1 MRRHVRASRPES
13 RDTFMIELVL
23 LDQTIPAVPS
33 PVQTDLRSL
42 YAQGVEARFA
52 GRFDEALG
60 MFEALL
66 ATNPEDVDSRLNAAL
81 CLIALERLDEAESEL
96 EHVIDQAPDYVDAY
110 TALARVRRMKG
121 DAQGSHEFID
131 AAETLS
137 SDHADYAAMREQ
149 ASRQDRNRITTNLT
163 ASRSS
168 LTKDL
173 PDWTSLSP
181 AVAVRVSDTL
191 TLSASAL
198 YAERFDRS
206 NTNVHIGAAKRTGFG
221 HVRMEIGGGTN
232 TTFLPNT
239 TVLVGAGVATH
250 YPGLELLSDIRT
262 SEYQSGRVTSFL
274 PGAQY
279 TFAGEAAEIE
289 VRYINVRDEN
299 DQHRSGYR
307 MRSTFRPTGP
317 WAVHLYYADAPES
330 SDGATVEVQ
339 SYAAGLEMRFGR
351 TTALRLT
358 AGKELR
364 TAYDRTDISLSLARS
379 F

>member
-1 MRRHVRASRPES
+1 
-13 RDTFMIELVL
+13 MIELVL
-23 LDQTIPAVPS
+23 LDQAIPAMPS
-33 PVQTDLRSL
+33 PVQADLRSL

-163 ASRSS
+163 ASRRS

-198 YAERFDRS
+198 YAEQ
-206 NTNVHIGAAKRTGFG
+206 I
-221 HVRMEIGGGTN
+221 
-232 TTFLPNT
+232 
-239 TVLVGAGVATH
+239 
-250 YPGLELLSDIRT
+250 
-262 SEYQSGRVTSFL
+262 
-274 PGAQY
+274 
-279 TFAGEAAEIE
+279 
-289 VRYINVRDEN
+289 
-299 DQHRSGYR
+299 
-307 MRSTFRPTGP
+307 
-317 WAVHLYYADAPES
+317 
-330 SDGATVEVQ
+330 
-339 SYAAGLEMRFGR
+339 
-351 TTALRLT
+351 
-358 AGKELR
+358 
-364 TAYDRTDISLSLARS
+364 
-379 F
+379 